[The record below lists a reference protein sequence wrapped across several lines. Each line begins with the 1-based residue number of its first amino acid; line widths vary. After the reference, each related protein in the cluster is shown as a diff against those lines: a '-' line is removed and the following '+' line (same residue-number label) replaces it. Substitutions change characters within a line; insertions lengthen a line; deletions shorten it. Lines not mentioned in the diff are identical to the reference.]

1 MRFLTVSSRTYGRLE
16 IRANDFVPK
25 LVKATLIAIIFLLPM
40 IVGETNSIQD
50 ETQSAYDPDV
60 CSGLHNMLA
69 QRSVEYHQRVTE
81 YDQKTAEYA
90 STLFEYNKES
100 LPSPSHTSQIQQ
112 MYRGLQQMYRGL
124 TNLETQVNTLAAQYD
139 NQCIT

>member
-1 MRFLTVSSRTYGRLE
+1 MSSRTYGRLE

-40 IVGETNSIQD
+40 IVGETNSIQG
-50 ETQSAYDPDV
+50 EIQSAYDPDV

-69 QRSVEYHQRVTE
+69 QRSAEYHQRVTE

-90 STLFEYNKES
+90 SALFEYNKES
-100 LPSPSHTSQIQQ
+100 PPSPSYTNQIQQ
-112 MYRGLQQMYRGL
+112 MYKELQQRYKEL
-124 TNLETQVNTLAAQYD
+124 TNLETQVKTLTLQYD
-139 NQCIT
+139 NQCVT